1 MSDPVPHSD
10 ASFAELLGR
19 LLQLLRN
26 RPDREEEIQGLV
38 DLLASRVA
46 RHEALIE
53 AGIENSWAVDGDPLK
68 ERLQARQV
76 DAIRVAPGAPA
87 VELMALGRALAADDP
102 PIPST
107 NSVRV
112 KLLPDPLPLV
122 FSGPRESLAHL
133 TGNTPLPRART
144 GDQLTGMVE
153 GILREL
159 EKAIDR
165 QQWLAAL
172 HNAQAAIRFLP
183 SIREDVRRTLGLSI
197 KRLLGKPVIEALIEQ
212 GYRTPEEQTRTI
224 EVLRIA
230 GVPAAER
237 ILDILKQSD
246 TIGPRAFLLETIS
259 GMPEATPLVIPLL
272 RSARPADVRLGAE
285 LVARLQANEAI
296 KDLALLVEHPDER
309 TRLTVIEALSHFRDK
324 GVLEPLR
331 RALSHPSSATR
342 ARAGQALAARGSGAY
357 AMPLLAALEV
367 EKDPATWEELL
378 HALAAINAPESV
390 AALTRVAL
398 EKQGLFSFGKGQSR
412 RQLGIIRALAAA
424 NTPAAR
430 QALER
435 ISNEGSGDVAKAAA
449 EALNVRRE
457 T

>member
-1 MSDPVPHSD
+1 MSDPVPDSE
-10 ASFAELLGR
+10 APFADLLGR
-19 LLQLLRN
+19 LLKLLRE
-26 RPDREEEIQGLV
+26 RPEREEEAQGVV
-38 DLLASRVA
+38 DLLAARVA

-53 AGIENSWAVDGDPLK
+53 AGIENSWASDGDPLK

-87 VELMALGRALAADDP
+87 VELLALGRALAADDA

-133 TGNTPLPRART
+133 TGQTPLPRSRT
-144 GDQLTGMVE
+144 GDELTGMVE

-159 EKAIDR
+159 EKAIHR

-172 HNAQAAIRFLP
+172 HDAQAAIRFLP
-183 SIREDVRRTLGLSI
+183 SVREDVRRTLTISI
-197 KRLLGKPVIEALIEQ
+197 KRLLVRPVLEALIEQ
-212 GYRTPEEQTRTI
+212 GYRVPEEQPRTV

-230 GVPAAER
+230 GFPAAER
-237 ILDILKQSD
+237 ILEILKQSD
-246 TIGPRAFLLETIS
+246 TIGPRAFLLDAIG
-259 GMPEATPLVIPLL
+259 GMPEATPLVVPLL
-272 RSARPADVRLGAE
+272 RSPRASDVRLGAE
-285 LVARLQANEAI
+285 LVGRLGANEAL
-296 KDLALLVEHPDER
+296 KDLAPLVDHPDEK
-309 TRLTVIEALSHFRDK
+309 TRLTVIEALSRFRDK
-324 GVLEPLR
+324 AALEPLR
-331 RALSHPSSATR
+331 KALSHSSNLTR

-357 AMPLLAALEV
+357 AMPLMAALEA
-367 EKDPATWEELL
+367 EKDPWTWEELL
-378 HALAAINAPESV
+378 SALAAINAPESV

-398 EKQGLFSFGKGQSR
+398 EKHGLFSFGKTQTR
-412 RQLGIIRALAAA
+412 RQLAIIKSLASA

-435 ISNEGSGDVAKAAA
+435 IANEGKGEVA
-449 EALNVRRE
+449 EAASAALRP
-457 T
+457 